1 MLNYT
6 PTQLVDIHYSNVPDW
21 LIANNLVPPKN
32 ENSGTTP
39 QDVINIDIQFAKLH
53 FTENKVAGVPPEIT
67 HMLKGEISYVD
78 AMAIFS
84 FLEQSEGT
92 GSARNV
98 FGLFKTEALKSWWT
112 LLRSWEKGN
121 LHLSH
126 ASTILVRHLSQDEP
140 NLQRKYQAAER
151 TVRTIDNRY
160 VPATVYPTATF
171 HLVITNLI
179 RNPTLPAHP
188 TDRTLK
194 L

>member
-1 MLNYT
+1 MLDYT

-21 LIANNLVPPKN
+21 LIANSLVAAKN
-32 ENSGTTP
+32 DNCGTTP

-53 FTENKVAGVPPEIT
+53 FSENKVASVPPEIT
-67 HMLKGEISYVD
+67 QLLKGEISYVD
-78 AMAIFS
+78 ALTIFA

-126 ASTILVRHLSQDEP
+126 ASATLVRRLSQDEP
-140 NLQRKYQAAER
+140 NLQRKFQAAEK
-151 TVRTIDNRY
+151 TVRTIDNR
-160 VPATVYPTATF
+160 
-171 HLVITNLI
+171 
-179 RNPTLPAHP
+179 
-188 TDRTLK
+188 
-194 L
+194 